1 MTEPNWRDID
11 VVRDWLGSRYPVANG
26 RTGSPLFQYLQ
37 DEQAKGNKIA
47 GLETRLS
54 WGPGGEFRKWVWENS
69 EDSVFHYSAD
79 AMQTPYYPEY
89 VDQVSISRSQT
100 PTHDEDTT
108 IHKSSDLPSGLPKDH
123 ANCKRSKKRAQQK
136 PQTTKPVRKSKNAKS
151 SPAES
156 TTTKKSRRK
165 TLPRASRPQAAKQ
178 MDSKI
183 SRLQEERISTLRPG
197 RNRKHRKTGRTD
209 CTPLRAIVSNA
220 HL

>member
-1 MTEPNWRDID
+1 MTQPNWRDID

-47 GLETRLS
+47 GLETHLS

-69 EDSVFHYSAD
+69 ENSVIHYAAD

-89 VDQVSISRSQT
+89 VDQVSISGSET
-100 PTHDEDTT
+100 PTHDEDST
-108 IHKSSDLPSGLPKDH
+108 IHKASDLPSGLPKDH

-136 PQTTKPVRKSKNAKS
+136 PQTTKPVRKSKYAKS
-151 SPAES
+151 SCPAPAES

-165 TLPRASRPQAAKQ
+165 TLPRASTAQAVKQ
-178 MDSKI
+178 IDSKI

-197 RNRKHRKTGRTD
+197 RNRKHRKIGRTD
-209 CTPLRAIVSNA
+209 CTPFKSNCV
-220 HL
+220 